1 MQVSVIIPTYNR
13 IQFIDVA
20 IRSILNQTYKPL
32 EIIIV
37 DDGSSDGTFEMV
49 KKQYPFVELIYQ
61 RNTGVS
67 CARNKGIEIAKGDW
81 IAFLDS
87 DDEWLP
93 EKLKNQANSIRDNP
107 NILFFHSNEIWIK
120 NGLRINQ
127 GKKHTKYGGYI
138 FEKCLDICR
147 ISPSSVIMH
156 KSIFQNIGLFDEM
169 LPICEDYDM
178 WLRITSQ
185 YEVFYSDKFLINK
198 YGGHDDQ
205 LSKAS
210 SGIENYRAYAIE
222 KLLKYGSLNKVQYAT
237 ALEMLLK
244 KLEVYKAGL
253 LKRDKSKELIKIEK
267 KIQFWS
273 GRYNC

>member
-1 MQVSVIIPTYNR
+1 
-13 IQFIDVA
+13 
-20 IRSILNQTYKPL
+20 
-32 EIIIV
+32 
-37 DDGSSDGTFEMV
+37 
-49 KKQYPFVELIYQ
+49 
-61 RNTGVS
+61 
-67 CARNKGIEIAKGDW
+67 
-81 IAFLDS
+81 
-87 DDEWLP
+87 
-93 EKLKNQANSIRDNP
+93 
-107 NILFFHSNEIWIK
+107 
-120 NGLRINQ
+120 
-127 GKKHTKYGGYI
+127 
-138 FEKCLDICR
+138 
-147 ISPSSVIMH
+147 MH

-205 LSKAS
+205 LSKAP

-253 LKRDKSKELIKIEK
+253 LRREKSKELIKIEK

>member
-1 MQVSVIIPTYNR
+1 
-13 IQFIDVA
+13 
-20 IRSILNQTYKPL
+20 
-32 EIIIV
+32 
-37 DDGSSDGTFEMV
+37 
-49 KKQYPFVELIYQ
+49 
-61 RNTGVS
+61 
-67 CARNKGIEIAKGDW
+67 
-81 IAFLDS
+81 
-87 DDEWLP
+87 
-93 EKLKNQANSIRDNP
+93 
-107 NILFFHSNEIWIK
+107 
-120 NGLRINQ
+120 
-127 GKKHTKYGGYI
+127 
-138 FEKCLDICR
+138 
-147 ISPSSVIMH
+147 
-156 KSIFQNIGLFDEM
+156 
-169 LPICEDYDM
+169 M

-205 LSKAS
+205 LSKAL

-273 GRYNC
+273 GNAIIVNYIKYNFYN